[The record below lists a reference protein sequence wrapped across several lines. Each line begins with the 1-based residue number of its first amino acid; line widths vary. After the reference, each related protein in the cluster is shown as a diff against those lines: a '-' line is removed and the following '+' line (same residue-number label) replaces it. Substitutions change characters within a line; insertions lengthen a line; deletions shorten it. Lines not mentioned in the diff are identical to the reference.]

1 MKKKLLLLLLLL
13 CVLFVSGCVGSDSP
27 DTVQVGDH
35 VSVNYIGSLD
45 DGTVFDTS
53 IEEVAISEGIY
64 NPGRNYEPLPFT
76 VGAGQMIKGFDDA
89 VIGMSVGE
97 NRTVI
102 LLPQEAYGEVSE
114 DYIITYSM
122 DDFTSVNIT
131 PVIGEKITSQG
142 HAGTIINVSEDMVIV
157 DFNHHLA
164 GKNLTFF
171 IELVSIDRS

>member
-1 MKKKLLLLLLLL
+1 MQ
-13 CVLFVSGCVGSDSP
+13 

-53 IEEVAISEGIY
+53 LEEIAINEGTY
-64 NPGRNYEPLPFT
+64 DSRRKYEPLPFT
-76 VGAGQMIKGFDDA
+76 VGTGQMIKGFDDA

-97 NRTVI
+97 SKNVT
-102 LLPQEAYGEVSE
+102 LLPEEAYGEISE

-122 DDFTSVNIT
+122 DDFTSANIT